1 MTIIRNAHLF
11 GSLAS
16 TIALSAGAILLIGCG
31 DGRLPRRPVSGSVT
45 VAGKPAGGAIVVLH
59 PVAGS
64 VAPEAEKIRP
74 TGTCDGNGRFVLG
87 TWELADGVP
96 IGRWKTTVQWFTA
109 ANAPEGADPETTHVE
124 TDRLSGAY
132 GDPEASPLV
141 VEVAEVAVE
150 LPTFELQPATNR

>member
-1 MTIIRNAHLF
+1 MSRNGLARLP
-11 GSLAS
+11 GSLAP
-16 TIALSAGAILLIGCG
+16 TIALSVGVILLIGCG

-74 TGTCDGNGRFVLG
+74 TGTCDRDGRFVLG
-87 TWELADGVP
+87 TWDLADGVP
-96 IGRWKTTVQWFTA
+96 AGRWKATVQWFTA
-109 ANAPEGADPETTHVE
+109 ANAPEGADPEAAHSE

-132 GDPEASPLV
+132 GDPEATPLV
-141 VEVAEVAVE
+141 VEVAESAVA
-150 LPTFELQPATNR
+150 LPPFELQPATAR